1 MNELLHSLDWV
12 LPLRSDTLTPVMRFF
27 TLLGYEKFILFF
39 LPLGYWAWNRGVFL
53 RLLVLVAVTALL
65 NAWLKDYW
73 QDPRPDIALRMDHDV
88 GDSFGLPS
96 GHAQMA
102 VVIWFWLAF
111 ELRRTWAWLV
121 SGVVV
126 AGIIFSRLY
135 LGAHDVE
142 DVLGGSLLGV
152 ATLLLFAQVRHWNG
166 WREAHGL
173 LHLGLILLVLLA
185 AWLTWPG
192 VAPSYVPLLAGLMIG
207 VLFGYRQLE
216 FSAEVATW
224 RRLLA
229 AAIGALA
236 FILLQKALKL
246 AGASWPLDPQLWQ
259 GLRGLVMGLFVALAM
274 PWLLVRLGLL
284 AARREP
290 ASGALAETAA

>member
-12 LPLRSDTLTPVMRFF
+12 LPLRSDWLTPVMRFF

-39 LPLGYWAWNRGVFL
+39 LPLGYWAWNRGVFF
-53 RLLVLVAVTALL
+53 RLLVLVALTALL
-65 NAWLKDYW
+65 NAWLKDFW
-73 QDPRPDIALRMDHDV
+73 QDPRPDLALRMDHEV

-96 GHAQMA
+96 GHAQIA
-102 VVIWFWLAF
+102 VVIWFWLAW
-111 ELRRTWAWLV
+111 ELKRAWAWLV

-142 DVLGGSLLGV
+142 DVLGGSLLGI
-152 ATLLLFAQVRHWNG
+152 ATLLLFAQAASWSW
-166 WREAHGL
+166 WREAHGRW
-173 LHLGLILLVLLA
+173 HLALVLLVFLA
-185 AWLTWPG
+185 AQLSWPG
-192 VAPSYVPLLAGLMIG
+192 TAPNYVPLLAGLLLG

-216 FSAEVATW
+216 FSVEVATW

-246 AGASWPLDPQLWQ
+246 AGAALPLEPQVWQ

-284 AARREP
+284 AALRKPEP
-290 ASGALAETAA
+290 EVVAGTVA